1 MWGRTI
7 HLLVSLPS
15 DLSPAKYVQ
24 AIKTFTSKWLRESPV
39 FPNWN
44 GWGKEY
50 AAISYN
56 GRDKEMIVNYIRN
69 QKEHHKIV
77 GFEEEYRAFLIE
89 NGIEIQEE
97 YFLKD

>member
-1 MWGRTI
+1 MSYIQSIFHR
-7 HLLVSLPS
+7 
-15 DLSPAKYVQ
+15 
-24 AIKTFTSKWLRESPV
+24 
-39 FPNWN
+39 
-44 GWGKEY
+44 EY

-77 GFEEEYRAFLIE
+77 SFEEEYRAFLIE
-89 NGIEIQEE
+89 NGITIKEE